1 MVFLLYTR
9 VIAVSLPISSKMN
22 SRQGAAMRNGIVD
35 GFLLYTRVIAVS
47 LPISSKILLVLVSQD

>member
-1 MVFLLYTR
+1 
-9 VIAVSLPISSKMN
+9 
-22 SRQGAAMRNGIVD
+22 MRNGIVD